1 MPSRSKP
8 PTPPTPPAARRPT
21 GAAAPAPASSTSA
34 TLHDLAELRQAWRR
48 QQAAIEAHRQA
59 TMQREAEARR
69 KLEEQ
74 DVFRRAV
81 GPVTPLKPAARLQ
94 AHEARPRPEPLPLS
108 RERDEQAA
116 LREALSDDFDV
127 DSLLE
132 TDAELAYA
140 REGVAPEVL
149 RKLRRGV
156 WVIQAELDLHGL
168 RRDAAR
174 ESLGAFLREA
184 GRNGLRCVRVIH
196 GKGHGSPGRT
206 PVLKSKVRAWLVQK
220 QEVMAF
226 TQARAC
232 DGGAGALLVLLDAA
246 PGTGSRADPV

>member
-1 MPSRSKP
+1 MPPRDKP
-8 PTPPTPPAARRPT
+8 T
-21 GAAAPAPASSTSA
+21 A
-34 TLHDLAELRQAWRR
+34 TLHDLTELRQAWRR
-48 QQAAIEAHRQA
+48 RQREAEARRQEA
-59 TMQREAEARR
+59 LRREAEARR

-81 GPVTPLKPAARLQ
+81 GPVQPLKSDVARLQ
-94 AHEARPRPEPLPLS
+94 AHQARPKPLPMPVS
-108 RERDEQAA
+108 RQRDEQAA
-116 LREALSDDFDV
+116 LREALSDEFDV
-127 DSLLE
+127 ESLLQ

-140 REGVAPEVL
+140 RPGVSDEVL

-226 TQARAC
+226 VQARPC

-246 PGTGSRADPV
+246 PGAGSRPERG